1 MRWRDLI
8 EETGAVTQL
17 EQMIESRVT
26 TAWACLDS
34 AALAGARLDAFVLTA
49 LHDLAIRATDRIR

>member
-1 MRWRDLI
+1 
-8 EETGAVTQL
+8 
-17 EQMIESRVT
+17 MIESRVT
-26 TAWACLDS
+26 MAWACLDS